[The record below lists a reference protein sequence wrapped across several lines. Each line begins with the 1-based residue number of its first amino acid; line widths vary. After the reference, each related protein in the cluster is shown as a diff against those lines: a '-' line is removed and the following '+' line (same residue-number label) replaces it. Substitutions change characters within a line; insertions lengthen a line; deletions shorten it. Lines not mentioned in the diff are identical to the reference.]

1 MSPTW
6 VDQLAVDGS
15 SLEGLLVAAELGT
28 WWKSLFFVRPSITLR
43 VLQKAEIETL

>member
-15 SLEGLLVAAELGT
+15 SLEGILVAAELGT
-28 WWKSLFFVRPSITLR
+28 WWKSRFFVRPSITLR
-43 VLQKAEIETL
+43 GLQKAEIETL